1 MGKHTKSLLYSYLF
15 SHNCTEPIKFLHF
28 DLLFLLHVYN
38 KVEHEEWSRGMII
51 DYIHKQVLVR
61 AENPST
67 PVMRYWKNSSEKSNE
82 EKSKRERRQEKRK
95 RERERERV
103 REGGEDEGPRK
114 NRLFCKS
121 ILSQVS
127 QQSEI
132 FYHHD
137 EVWKHKGGEKN
148 KTFVKFNTSI

>member
-1 MGKHTKSLLYSYLF
+1 MK
-15 SHNCTEPIKFLHF
+15 
-28 DLLFLLHVYN
+28 
-38 KVEHEEWSRGMII
+38 
-51 DYIHKQVLVR
+51 
-61 AENPST
+61 
-67 PVMRYWKNSSEKSNE
+67 